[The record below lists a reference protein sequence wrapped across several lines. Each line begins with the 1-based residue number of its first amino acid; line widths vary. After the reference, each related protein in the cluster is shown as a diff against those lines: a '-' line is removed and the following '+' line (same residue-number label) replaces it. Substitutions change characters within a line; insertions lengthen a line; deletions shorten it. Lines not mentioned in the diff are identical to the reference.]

1 MAQRFSNPSS
11 VFRKRAGFT
20 LIELLVV
27 ISIIA
32 LLIGLLLPALSRAR
46 RSARITQCLGNLK
59 NISVGMANYSSEFE
73 GVIATGVAP
82 ERISSNGVF
91 RLGTKPEF
99 IFGNGQHELPN
110 WPELGIDYNWMGRYW
125 FVQMASWVAQEDNR
139 KAVYDDAFY
148 CPDDTYYS
156 NYAYDLR
163 TNKEQILNR
172 ICYLMTETALWAPEM
187 FTTARLPEI
196 LSEDQLRAF
205 HSGPARRSTPGRKY
219 QQMGSV
225 RFPEKK
231 AYVFEVN
238 AFHDDPNQGFNVR
251 GMKSSMLFFDGHAEM
266 KSASSTEKY
275 EDELFI
281 PLKCQMM
288 ETNDPPESDDPL
300 WWYLSTTK
308 KGIHGRDFIE

>member
-1 MAQRFSNPSS
+1 MAFLHSEIKQRQIRP
-11 VFRKRAGFT
+11 AFT

-46 RSARITQCLGNLK
+46 RSARVTQCLANLK
-59 NISVGMANYSSEFE
+59 NINVGMANYSAEYE
-73 GVIATGVAP
+73 GVIATGVPP
-82 ERISSNGVF
+82 ERVRTNSGY
-91 RLGTKPEF
+91 RLGSKPEYQ
-99 IFGNGQHELPN
+99 FGAGQHELSN
-110 WPELGIDYNWMGRYW
+110 WPGLGIDYNWIGRYW
-125 FVQMASWVAQEDNR
+125 FVQMATWVAQQDN
-139 KAVYDDAFY
+139 KMAVYDSAFY

-156 NYAYDLR
+156 EYAHDLR
-163 TNKEQILNR
+163 TKKEQTLNR
-172 ICYLMTETALWAPEM
+172 ICYLLTETALWSPEM
-187 FTTARLPEI
+187 FTTARISEI
-196 LSEDQLRAF
+196 LNEDQLQAF
-205 HSGPARRSTPGRKY
+205 HSGPARKSTPGRMY

-231 AYVFEVN
+231 AYIFEVN
-238 AFHDDPNQGFNVR
+238 AFHEDPNQGFNVR

-275 EDELFI
+275 EDELFV

-288 ETNDPPESDDPL
+288 ETNDPPDSSDPL

-308 KGIHGRDFIE
+308 KGIQGRDFIE